1 MARPTDWQAEVA
13 QIKAA
18 APAPAGSGW
27 INTGPTGSSEIGLQ
41 LQIKMYK
48 ARQQAA
54 QARLKTLQSQ
64 AAGLKGKTD
73 AKSKA
78 ALAVLNQQI
87 KDTQARIAT
96 NGKRLTTAQ
105 NNYYKV
111 TGQYDKL
118 LSGDNRDAFMALQS
132 LFNSYGLGSLSG
144 KIYDY
149 VKNGYSSDTISILLQ
164 DTPEYKARF
173 AGNQARIKA
182 GLPVLSPA
190 EYLSTESAYQ
200 QIMSSAGLPP
210 SFYDQP
216 SDFATWIGENKSPS
230 EIQARVDLASQ
241 ATTLSSPAYRQALNQ
256 MGIDDAHLTAYYL
269 DPTKALPLL
278 QKQAATAQIGA
289 EALKQGM
296 AFDQSYAEQLAT
308 EGVSQQAAA
317 QGYAQVAGELGTMQG
332 LGSIYNQGWT
342 QRESEQA
349 ALEGSAAATAKK
361 AGLLS
366 QERGAFGGQSGN
378 ARAGL
383 GVSQAAR

>member
-1 MARPTDWQAEVA
+1 MSTPTDGSWITSPAASATSVA
-13 QIKAA
+13 LELQVKMYTAQQKAA
-18 APAPAGSGW
+18 NARL
-27 INTGPTGSSEIGLQ
+27 TTL
-41 LQIKMYK
+41 K
-48 ARQQAA
+48 AQAA
-54 QARLKTLQSQ
+54 SLGK
-64 AAGLKGKTD
+64 KTD

-78 ALAVLNQQI
+78 AAAQLKTKIAQ
-87 KDTQARIAT
+87 TQASVTSIGTKLVA
-96 NGKRLTTAQ
+96 AQ
-105 NNYYKV
+105 NNYYKT

-132 LFNSYGLGSLSG
+132 LFQSYGLGSLAG
-144 KIYDY
+144 NIYDY

-173 AGNQARIKA
+173 AGNEARKKA
-182 GLPVLSPA
+182 GLPVLSTA
-190 EYLSTESAYQ
+190 EYLSTEAAYQ
-200 QIMSSAGLPP
+200 QIMKSSGLPP

-216 SDFATWIGENKSPS
+216 SDFATWIGNNTSPS

-241 ATTLSSPAYRQALNQ
+241 ATTLASPAYRKALNQ

-289 EALKQGM
+289 EALKQGL
-296 AFDQSYAEQLAT
+296 AFDQSYAQQLAT
-308 EGVSQQAAA
+308 EGVSQSQAA
-317 QGYAQVAGELGTMQG
+317 QGYAQVAGELGTMQN
-332 LGSIYNQGWT
+332 LGGMYGQGWT

-349 ALEGSAAATAKK
+349 ALEGSAAAASKK

-366 QERGAFGGQSGN
+366 QERGQFGGQSGN

-383 GVSQAAR
+383 GVSQTTR